1 MSGGQSQSRRTV
13 SRAAKTIIAEE
24 EGDKRHQDLCKLPA
38 QGEMARSWEE
48 SSPDLWVKAVQG
60 LPPEPLKFALNA
72 SLNTLPTNAVLHTW
86 GKKPGDPLRRA
97 RSKQLPGRYGSP
109 KVQ

>member
-24 EGDKRHQDLCKLPA
+24 EGDKRHQDLCQLPA
-38 QGEMARSWEE
+38 QGEMARSWEK

-72 SLNTLPTNAVLHTW
+72 SPNTLPLTLFSIR
-86 GKKPGDPLRRA
+86 GE
-97 RSKQLPGRYGSP
+97 RSLETPAPFAESTGSLFSIF
-109 KVQ
+109 